1 MTLSRRIEWLAFI
14 LVMALAAFLRLYRLD
29 LIDVRFDEASAPQL
43 ALSITRGNWLPVA
56 PFSGSVANHPPVYLY
71 LLTLP
76 YLFTRDFMTIAAYR
90 ALLDVAAIALCW
102 WLCRRFFG
110 ARVAFVACLL
120 FAVAPWA
127 VQFARR
133 TWLAPMP
140 LFATLL
146 LFGLL
151 EAVQRRNPWGWAIAG
166 WGLAL
171 SVGSHLAALYLIP
184 VVLVAVWIG
193 RATLRPAP
201 CLIGALPL
209 IALAGVYLSFDAGQE
224 FRNVRGLLGATSGQA
239 VVSPDA
245 LRFTLWLSGGTH
257 LSDLTGGAFPL
268 WRDQTPEALAWI
280 DVMQMALLVAG
291 AGVLTVQLMRR
302 PAIYPAAIVVVLL
315 AWLFLPIAL
324 QIRTSR
330 PLQLHYFTAFYPVSF
345 IVMALGLDAAV
356 RLARPQTLQRSTT
369 DTSDTTDTVDT
380 TDTIDAVDTTAAS
393 PALAAIAALA
403 IVLILGWQLFTTL
416 RFTQFIQ
423 RYDTGV
429 GGYGPPLRSAL
440 DAAQHARDAIRAG
453 QARDVIV
460 IAPGGDPSVN
470 EPATVMDVLLADT
483 PHRFADADA
492 GLILREDA
500 AQYIITPAAR
510 GAFERLMQHADPDA
524 IVQAIPLRA
533 GSDDAYIYVRVNRAQ
548 LGSLVEHPAQ
558 WENGVGMLGYRVAG
572 SDTLA
577 LDYYLRVFREAA
589 PGVDYHWFNHLYHGD
604 QKFAALDSGGIHPS
618 NWRAGD
624 ILLHHFAIPVPAG
637 APARPYTLRMGA
649 YLYPQ
654 LQNVMLLDAAGRP
667 ASDHVA
673 LRIE

>member
-1 MTLSRRIEWLAFI
+1 MTPSRRAEWFAFI
-14 LVMALAAFLRLYRLD
+14 LVMGLAAFLRLHRLD

-71 LLTLP
+71 LLALP
-76 YLFTRDFMTIAAYR
+76 YMFTRDFMVIAAYR
-90 ALLDVAAIALCW
+90 ALLDLVAIGLCW
-102 WLCRRFFG
+102 WLCRRLFSP
-110 ARVAFVACLL
+110 RVAFVACLL

-140 LFATLL
+140 MFSTLL

-151 EAVQRRNPWGWAIAG
+151 EAIRRRNPWGWAIAG

-184 VVLVAVWIG
+184 VALVAPLIG
-193 RATLRPAP
+193 RTTLRPIP
-201 CLIGALPL
+201 GFVGALPL
-209 IALAGVYLSFDAGQE
+209 VALAGAYLGFDAGQE
-224 FRNVRGLLGATSGQA
+224 FRNVRGLLGATSGPA
-239 VVSPDA
+239 TVSLDA

-268 WRDQTPEALAWI
+268 WREQTPAALAWI
-280 DVMQMALLVAG
+280 DAMQMALLVVG
-291 AGVLTVQLMRR
+291 ASMLVGQLARR
-302 PAIYPAAIVVVLL
+302 PPVYPAATVAVLL
-315 AWLFLPIAL
+315 VWLVLPIAL

-330 PLQLHYFTAFYPVSF
+330 PLQLHYFTAFYPASF
-345 IVMALGLDAAV
+345 VVMALGLDIAI
-356 RLARPQTLQRSTT
+356 RLARPHTAHRAADTDDAT
-369 DTSDTTDTVDT
+369 DTGDTNH
-380 TDTIDAVDTTAAS
+380 TIASIAQRAPACAGVLAV
-393 PALAAIAALA
+393 
-403 IVLILGWQLFTTL
+403 VLITGWQLFTTL
-416 RFTQFIQ
+416 RFTEFIQ
-423 RYDTGV
+423 RYDTGA

-440 DAAQHARDAIRAG
+440 DVVQRARDAIRAG
-453 QARDVIV
+453 QAPDVVI

-470 EPATVMDVLLADT
+470 EPATVMDVLLADV
-483 PHRFADADA
+483 PHRFADANA

-510 GAFERLMQHADPDA
+510 DALDRLMQHADADA
-524 IVQAIPLRA
+524 TVQTIPLRA
-533 GSDDAYIYVRVNRAQ
+533 GSDAAYIYVRVNRAQ
-548 LGSLVEHPAQ
+548 LGLLVERPAQ
-558 WENGVGMLGYRVAG
+558 WENGVGMLGYRVTG
-572 SDTLA
+572 SGTLQ

-604 QKFAALDSGGIHPS
+604 QKFAALDGGGIHPS

-624 ILLHHFAIPVPAG
+624 ILLHHFAIPIPAG
-637 APARPYTLRMGA
+637 APAKPYVLHMGA

-654 LQNVMLLDAAGRP
+654 LQNVRLLDAEGRP
-667 ASDHVA
+667 VSDHVV

>member
-1 MTLSRRIEWLAFI
+1 MTLSRRAEWLAFI
-14 LVMALAAFLRLYRLD
+14 WVMALAAFLRLYRLD

-71 LLTLP
+71 VLALP
-76 YLFTRDFMTIAAYR
+76 YVFTRDFMFIAAYR

-110 ARVAFVACLL
+110 VRVALIACLL

-140 LFATLL
+140 LFSTLL

-184 VVLVAVWIG
+184 VVLVALWIG

-201 CLIGALPL
+201 CLVGVLPL
-209 IALAGVYLSFDAGQE
+209 IALAGVYLGFDAGQE
-224 FRNVRGLLGATSGQA
+224 FQNVRGLLGAASGQA
-239 VVSPDA
+239 VVSLDA
-245 LRFTLWLSGGTH
+245 LHFTLWLSGGMH
-257 LSDLTGGAFPL
+257 LSDLTGAAFPV
-268 WRDQTPEALAWI
+268 WREQTPAALAWI

-291 AGVLTVQLMRR
+291 AGVLIVQLMRK
-302 PAIYPAAIVVVLL
+302 PAICPAAIVVVLL
-315 AWLFLPIAL
+315 AWLVLPVAL

-356 RLARPQTLQRSTT
+356 RLARPRTSQR
-369 DTSDTTDTVDT
+369 DTTDT
-380 TDTIDAVDTTAAS
+380 TDTAILPRALTT
-393 PALAAIAALA
+393 IAALA
-403 IVLILGWQLFTTL
+403 IVLIVGWQLFTTL

-423 RYDTGV
+423 RYDTGA

-470 EPATVMDVLLADT
+470 EPATVMDVLLADM

-510 GAFERLMQHADPDA
+510 SAFDRLMQHADPDA
-524 IVQAIPLRA
+524 IVQIIPLRA
-533 GSDDAYIYVRVNRAQ
+533 GSGDAYIYVRVNRAQ

-558 WENGVGMLGYRVAG
+558 WENGIGMLGYRVAG

-604 QKFAALDSGGIHPS
+604 QKFAALDGGGIHPS

-637 APARPYTLRMGA
+637 APARPYTLRMGT
-649 YLYPQ
+649 YSYPQ

-667 ASDHVA
+667 VSDHVA